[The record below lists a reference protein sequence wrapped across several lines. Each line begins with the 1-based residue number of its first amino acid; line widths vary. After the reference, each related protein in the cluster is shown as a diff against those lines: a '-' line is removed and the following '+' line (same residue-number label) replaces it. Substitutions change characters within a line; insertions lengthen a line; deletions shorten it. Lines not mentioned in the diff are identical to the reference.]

1 MGQRSTQTS
10 HQRVNASEIKPS
22 FPYLVWPWPS
32 TQPCL
37 WIQSYL
43 GPSLARPHSSLSN
56 TLSFVTCTGP
66 VRKPLHLCTCCSLL
80 QGGKKRGFPS
90 LSFQRIPACFR
101 KYLQG
106 SLLQEALSHLTFQVC
121 LCGILQTEFCKDTWS
136 ILTPLEAGNLRPSQQ
151 LAAFS
156 RAQYWLGLG
165 VSMVSYI
172 ALIPVSAWDH
182 FMGDGLAL
190 VLLVSP
196 PL

>member
-1 MGQRSTQTS
+1 MALAI
-10 HQRVNASEIKPS
+10 NP
-22 FPYLVWPWPS
+22 

-43 GPSLARPHSSLSN
+43 RPSLARPHSSLSN

-66 VRKPLHLCTCCSLL
+66 VRKPLHLCTCRSLL
-80 QGGKKRGFPS
+80 QGGGGKR
-90 LSFQRIPACFR
+90 LSFLILPANSCLFQEIPPRFTPA
-101 KYLQG
+101 G
-106 SLLQEALSHLTFQVC
+106 STFSPHVSVG

-172 ALIPVSAWDH
+172 ALTPVSAWDH
-182 FMGDGLAL
+182 FMGDDLAPA
-190 VLLVSP
+190 LLVSP
-196 PL
+196 L

>member
-1 MGQRSTQTS
+1 M
-10 HQRVNASEIKPS
+10 A
-22 FPYLVWPWPS
+22 
-32 TQPCL
+32 
-37 WIQSYL
+37 
-43 GPSLARPHSSLSN
+43 LAINP
-56 TLSFVTCTGP
+56 TLSVDP
-66 VRKPLHLCTCCSLL
+66 VLSRPLPSSPTLQPVKHLVLCYLHRPCEEASPPLHLLFPPSR
-80 QGGKKRGFPS
+80 GEKKRCLPS

-136 ILTPLEAGNLRPSQQ
+136 ILTPLETGNLRPSQQ
-151 LAAFS
+151 LTAFS

>member
-1 MGQRSTQTS
+1 MALAI
-10 HQRVNASEIKPS
+10 NP
-22 FPYLVWPWPS
+22 

-106 SLLQEALSHLTFQVC
+106 SLLQEALSHLTFQSASVGFYK
-121 LCGILQTEFCKDTWS
+121 LSSVKIHGRSSL
-136 ILTPLEAGNLRPSQQ
+136 PLEAGNLRPSQQ

-172 ALIPVSAWDH
+172 ALTPVSAWDH
-182 FMGDGLAL
+182 FMGADLAPT
-190 VLLVSP
+190 LLVSP
-196 PL
+196 L

>member
-1 MGQRSTQTS
+1 MALAI
-10 HQRVNASEIKPS
+10 NP
-22 FPYLVWPWPS
+22 

-80 QGGKKRGFPS
+80 QGGKKKR
-90 LSFQRIPACFR
+90 LSFLILPANSCLFQEIPPRFTPA
-101 KYLQG
+101 G
-106 SLLQEALSHLTFQVC
+106 SPFSPHVSVC

-172 ALIPVSAWDH
+172 ALTPVSAWDH
-182 FMGDGLAL
+182 FMGADLAPA
-190 VLLVSP
+190 LLVSP
-196 PL
+196 L